1 LLAIVEK
8 VKMLNKREEKG
19 CTGKEVVVEINVLC
33 AKSLQVHANNGEP
46 TKKTWGAIKKR
57 LEITK
62 KKNGQSIERGERS
75 NIDFHYAPIE
85 NLCLL

>member
-1 LLAIVEK
+1 
-8 VKMLNKREEKG
+8 
-19 CTGKEVVVEINVLC
+19 VEINVQC

-62 KKNGQSIERGERS
+62 QKNGQSIERGERS

-85 NLCLL
+85 NLSQL